1 VESESFP
8 LDHPFDCP
16 AGDGG
21 RCTLPT
27 PPVVVRPGGLET
39 LTDGAGFRGQSVERD
54 AITMLNG
61 MGVEA
66 MQSVIENP
74 GDHASDRNGSSL
86 VVTCSCGHVLVAQTR
101 AD

>member
-1 VESESFP
+1 VEPESFP

-27 PPVVVRPGGLET
+27 PPVVVGAEGLQT
-39 LTDGAGFRGQSVERD
+39 LTDGAGFRGQTVERE

-61 MGVEA
+61 MGVDA

-74 GDHASDRNGSSL
+74 ERHASQRNGPSL
-86 VVTCSCGHVLVAQTR
+86 VVTCSCGHVLVAHTR
-101 AD
+101 AG